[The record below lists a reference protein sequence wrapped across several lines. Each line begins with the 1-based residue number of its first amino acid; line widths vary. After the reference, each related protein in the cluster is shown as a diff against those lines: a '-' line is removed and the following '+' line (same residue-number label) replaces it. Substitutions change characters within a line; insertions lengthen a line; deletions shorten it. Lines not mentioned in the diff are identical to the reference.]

1 MQPRKALT
9 LMMFLLMFT
18 TTPFLYGQTSE
29 ADENP
34 NQGDLRLERVS
45 GSPLIGSW
53 VIDVQSEVA
62 PFNAFHTFH
71 AGGTM
76 SETTNLL
83 ATLSEGPAHGAW
95 QKDGDGYATTFELFI
110 FEADHTP
117 AGRIRVRET
126 ITLIDND
133 HLTGIAVADLLLPDG
148 TIIENI
154 DNGPM
159 TGTRVPLEAVRPE
172 EIGSAPI
179 ATTRM
184 PARRAW

>member
-29 ADENP
+29 ADESP

-95 QKDGDGYATTFELFI
+95 QKDGDAYATTFELFI

-154 DNGPM
+154 DTAPI
-159 TGTRVPLEAVRPE
+159 TGTRIGILPVKAEEKLARP
-172 EIGSAPI
+172 SASSG
-179 ATTRM
+179 TY
-184 PARRAW
+184 ARRRW